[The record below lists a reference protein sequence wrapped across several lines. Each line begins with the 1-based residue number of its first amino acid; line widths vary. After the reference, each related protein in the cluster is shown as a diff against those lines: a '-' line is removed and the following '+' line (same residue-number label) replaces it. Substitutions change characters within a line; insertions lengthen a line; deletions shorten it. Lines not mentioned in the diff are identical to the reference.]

1 MEAGKVEYT
10 KLSSYKFKK
19 GKFISPWNEFLSPVD
34 DNKSWT
40 YGRLPEYIWIALI
53 FYKYGRQEGF
63 RRLSPIIHT
72 IRDKTSLTH
81 IRMSDFLLASEK
93 EKYCIF
99 TTILN
104 NTELDCLAPLTAVI
118 TGEIDSMFV
127 LKFSNSMLIEE
138 RVKILQDCMDKVM
151 GHQSNEAT
159 DIRYIPL
166 VYSMMCGKLHMMK
179 EQCDLLFRYQLI
191 EHSSDE
197 MRMIRPLVRSSEMM
211 LLTMEEANDN
221 YLNVFWSAISELTE
235 CDLYI
240 MKFDKEN
247 ADTKRYYD
255 LVKDIFTY
263 LQQLYGACDP
273 LDKRMKV
280 ILGIATYSF
289 KRLEEAELH
298 SLYNTISGRSVI
310 RNMIENY
317 IMLKYMVMLEKDTPD
332 IWDEFETYGIG
343 QYKLVLARHRES
355 EIKRDA
361 HVDTNLLEAI
371 VNEYKFEEFQDMDTR
386 YFKNDNIREKANKVN
401 EKDLFGLYYDYD
413 SAYEHGLWGAI
424 RESAMLKCNN
434 SAHQYHCVPN
444 VNEEVSLKS
453 IFADCVYVMNKTIH
467 FIDSIYGVPE
477 SKIGEIDNY
486 EHSIVG
492 GKN

>member
-1 MEAGKVEYT
+1 M
-10 KLSSYKFKK
+10 
-19 GKFISPWNEFLSPVD
+19 SPVD

-53 FYKYGRQEGF
+53 FHKYGRREGF
-63 RRLSPIIHT
+63 RRLSPILHT

-93 EKYCIF
+93 EKECIYSV
-99 TTILN
+99 LLDN
-104 NTELDCLAPLTAVI
+104 LGVDCLAPLTVVVS
-118 TGEIDSMFV
+118 GEIDSMFA
-127 LKFSNSMLIEE
+127 LKFSNEMLIED
-138 RVKILQDCMDKVM
+138 RVKIIQDSMKKVM
-151 GHQSNEAT
+151 EHQSNEAT

-191 EHSSDE
+191 EHSSEE

-211 LLTMEEANDN
+211 LLTMEEANDD
-221 YLNVFWSAISELTE
+221 YINVFWNAISELTE

-240 MKFDKEN
+240 MGSDKEK
-247 ADTKRYYD
+247 ADTKKYYD
-255 LVKDIFTY
+255 LIKDIFFY
-263 LQQLYGACDP
+263 FQHLYEACNP

-289 KRLEEAELH
+289 KRLEEAEKH
-298 SLYNTISGRSVI
+298 NLYNSISGRSII
-310 RNMIENY
+310 RSMIENY
-317 IMLKYMVMLEKDTPD
+317 IMLKYMVMLESDKPS

-355 EIKRDA
+355 ENKRDA
-361 HVDTNLLEAI
+361 HVDTHILEAI

-386 YFKNDNIREKANKVN
+386 YFNKDNTREKADKVN

-424 RESAMLKCNN
+424 RESSMLKCDNP
-434 SAHQYHCVPN
+434 AHQYHCVPK

-453 IFADCVYVMNKTIH
+453 IFPDCVYVMNKTIR
-467 FIDSIYGVPE
+467 FLDTLYGVPE
-477 SKIGEIDNY
+477 SKMGDIDNY
-486 EHSIVG
+486 EQLLT
-492 GKN
+492 GKSN